1 VKPANFLVIG
11 ATNRAADLDPALL
24 RPGRFDKTIR
34 VDVPSRAGRR
44 EIIDYYLLRKA
55 HEDELNDTVKRD
67 ALAGSTFG
75 YSPVMLEHLLDE
87 ALVWALRGGRAGM
100 SWGDVQQARMTEELG
115 LTQVVVY
122 TEGERR
128 AIATHEAGHATV
140 AYFTAPGR
148 RLDVLSIIKRADAL
162 GLLSHSEE
170 EERFTRTRSECEA
183 LLRISMGGMVAE
195 EIFFGEASTGPS
207 GDLSYATRLA
217 AQMVGSYGMA
227 GSLISL
233 DASRASFDIVTKAL
247 SDDSSRTA
255 LEGLLQS
262 ARDGAREVLDDKTH
276 VVEALRDAL
285 LERDELIGDE
295 IAAVI
300 ELASAVA
307 GTDRDDVDKV
317 IDIRSAV
324 LTSTPL
330 TTNKQTEGPSQPTA

>member
-1 VKPANFLVIG
+1 
-11 ATNRAADLDPALL
+11 
-24 RPGRFDKTIR
+24 
-34 VDVPSRAGRR
+34 
-44 EIIDYYLLRKA
+44 
-55 HEDELNDTVKRD
+55 
-67 ALAGSTFG
+67 
-75 YSPVMLEHLLDE
+75 
-87 ALVWALRGGRAGM
+87 
-100 SWGDVQQARMTEELG
+100 
-115 LTQVVVY
+115 
-122 TEGERR
+122 
-128 AIATHEAGHATV
+128 
-140 AYFTAPGR
+140 
-148 RLDVLSIIKRADAL
+148 
-162 GLLSHSEE
+162 
-170 EERFTRTRSECEA
+170 
-183 LLRISMGGMVAE
+183 
-195 EIFFGEASTGPS
+195 
-207 GDLSYATRLA
+207 
-217 AQMVGSYGMA
+217 MVGSYGMA

-262 ARDGAREVLDDKTH
+262 ARDGAREVLEDKTH

-307 GTDRDDVDKV
+307 GTDRGDVDKV